1 MIDLMS
7 LRVLEFSMNEIEVAK
22 EEIKRKFEMIAE
34 NGILTVAIIQ
44 RKLSVGYMTAA
55 RFVDEMEEILIVSPV
70 ENKVRKII
78 DKENFIIKGVEY
90 FSRKLV
96 DNDKL
101 NELNGYD
108 NFVFALRDEFDA
120 DNVDYY
126 WLVRLISENFAKDD
140 EYVKMID
147 YVFDSDCLS
156 ELDLEVR
163 ARKILGYYYLYSPV
177 LSVVTLQ
184 YFADKLKYKT
194 LNNNNKIN
202 VDFKEKLQKLRFFG
216 KLTEEN

>member
-1 MIDLMS
+1 
-7 LRVLEFSMNEIEVAK
+7 MNEIEAIR

-55 RFVDEMEEILIVSPV
+55 RFVDEMEATLIVSPV

-78 DKENFIIKGVEY
+78 DKENFIIKGVE
-90 FSRKLV
+90 FFLPKV
-96 DNDKL
+96 IVNDKM
-101 NELNGYD
+101 NELINYD
-108 NFVFALRDEFDA
+108 TYVFALRDEFDA
-120 DNVDYY
+120 ENVDYY
-126 WLVRLISENFAKDD
+126 WLVRLITENFAKDE

-147 YVFDSDCLS
+147 YVFDADCSS
-156 ELDLEVR
+156 EIDLNVR

-194 LNNNNKIN
+194 INNNDKIN
-202 VDFKEKLQKLRFFG
+202 TDFKEKLQKLRFFG
-216 KLTEEN
+216 KVTEEK

>member
-1 MIDLMS
+1 
-7 LRVLEFSMNEIEVAK
+7 MNEIEVAK
-22 EEIKRKFEMIAE
+22 EEIKRKFEMIVE

-44 RKLSVGYMTAA
+44 RKLSVGYMTAS
-55 RFVDEMEEILIVSPV
+55 RFVDLMESKNVVSAI
-70 ENKVRKII
+70 ENRTRKIL
-78 DKENFIIKGVEY
+78 DKEKLISEAIEY
-90 FSRKLV
+90 FLSKV
-96 DNDKL
+96 IDNDKI
-101 NELNGYD
+101 NELNNYD
-108 NFVFALRDEFDA
+108 TYVFALRDKFEA
-120 DNVDYY
+120 DSVDYY

-202 VDFKEKLQKLRFFG
+202 IDFKEKLQKLRFFG

>member
-1 MIDLMS
+1 
-7 LRVLEFSMNEIEVAK
+7 MNEIEVAK
-22 EEIKRKFEMIAE
+22 EEIKRKFEMIVE

-55 RFVDEMEEILIVSPV
+55 RFVDLMESKNVVSTI
-70 ENKVRKII
+70 ENRTRKIL
-78 DKENFIIKGVEY
+78 DKEKLISEAIEY
-90 FSRKLV
+90 FLPKV
-96 DNDKL
+96 IDNDKI
-101 NELNGYD
+101 NELNNYD
-108 NFVFALRDEFDA
+108 TYVFALRDKFEA
-120 DNVDYY
+120 DSVDYY

-156 ELDLEVR
+156 ESDLDIR

-202 VDFKEKLQKLRFFG
+202 IDFKEKLQKLRFFG

>member
-1 MIDLMS
+1 
-7 LRVLEFSMNEIEVAK
+7 MNEIEAIR

-55 RFVDEMEEILIVSPV
+55 RFVDEMEATLIVSPV
-70 ENKVRKII
+70 ENMVRKII

-90 FSRKLV
+90 FLPKV
-96 DNDKL
+96 IDNDKM
-101 NELNGYD
+101 NELNNYD
-108 NFVFALRDEFDA
+108 TYVFALRDEFDA
-120 DNVDYY
+120 ENVDYY
-126 WLVRLISENFAKDD
+126 WLVRLITENFAKDE

-147 YVFDSDCLS
+147 YVFDADCSS
-156 ELDLEVR
+156 EIDLNVR

-194 LNNNNKIN
+194 INNNDKIN
-202 VDFKEKLQKLRFFG
+202 NDFKEKLQKLRFFG
-216 KLTEEN
+216 KVTEEK